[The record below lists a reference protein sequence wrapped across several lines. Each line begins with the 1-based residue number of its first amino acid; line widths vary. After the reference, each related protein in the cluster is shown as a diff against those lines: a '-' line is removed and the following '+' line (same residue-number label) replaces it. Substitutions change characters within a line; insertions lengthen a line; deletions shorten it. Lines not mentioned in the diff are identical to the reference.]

1 MLYRDRAGI
10 GRYVWELQRAI
21 AHSDVDCARLV
32 ELLLDPR
39 DREHSCAAIRA
50 KRVAVPARHVL
61 ENAVLSVRLQGY
73 NVVHFPDHALPA
85 VVGVPSV
92 VTVHDV
98 SFLTCPHAYD
108 TRSLEFYQAA
118 MKQLRRAAHVITVS
132 GHVRNL
138 LLERRLAIPDRVS
151 VIPEGPAT
159 MPDAIGDSVP
169 AAVPYALMVGT
180 VQPRKNHVRAATAW
194 LQTKTASEML
204 LLVVG
209 ESGYRG
215 GEIIRTIRRLDPN
228 VRIRFLGRVS
238 DSSLARLYA
247 HATVLLQPS
256 LDEGFGLPVLEAM
269 GAGVP
274 CVVSDIG
281 ALREIAGNAAIFVDP
296 QDTDALASSVDQ
308 AVGNRQLQG
317 ELRDAGRKQASQYS
331 WSRAAEDTL
340 AVYERFA

>member
-21 AHSDVDCARLV
+21 ADLDVDSARLV
-32 ELLLDPR
+32 DLLLDPR
-39 DREHSCAAIRA
+39 DREHSRAALRA
-50 KRVAVPARHVL
+50 RRVAVPARHAF
-61 ENAVLSVRLQGY
+61 ESAVLPLRLQGY

-85 VVGVPSV
+85 AVGVPSV

-98 SFLTCPHAYD
+98 SFLTCPHAHH
-108 TRSLEFYQAA
+108 TRSVEFYRTA
-118 MKQLRRAAHVITVS
+118 MKRLGRAAHVITVS

-159 MPDAIGDSVP
+159 MPEAVGGSVP
-169 AAVPYALMVGT
+169 SAAPYALMVGT
-180 VQPRKNHVRAATAW
+180 VQPRKNYVHAATAW
-194 LQTKTASEML
+194 LQTRAASEML

-209 ESGYRG
+209 EAGYRG
-215 GEIIRTIRRLDPN
+215 GEIIRRIRMLDPN
-228 VRIRFLGRVS
+228 GRVRFLGRVP
-238 DSSLARLYA
+238 DSALARLYA
-247 HATVLLQPS
+247 HATVLLQSS

-281 ALREIAGNAAIFVDP
+281 ALRELAGGSAIFVNT
-296 QDTDALASSVDQ
+296 QDTEAFASSVDQ
-308 AVGNRQLQG
+308 VVSNRQLQG
-317 ELRDAGRKQASQYS
+317 KLQEAGRKQAAQYS
-331 WSRAAEDTL
+331 WSRAAQDTL